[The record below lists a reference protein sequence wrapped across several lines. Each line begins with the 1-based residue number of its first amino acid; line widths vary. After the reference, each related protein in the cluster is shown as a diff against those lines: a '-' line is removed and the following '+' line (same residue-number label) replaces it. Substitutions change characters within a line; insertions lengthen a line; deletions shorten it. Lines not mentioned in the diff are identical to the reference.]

1 MIIKVIYRK
10 SGAENFRTLTL
21 ETENELLIG
30 NLQDA
35 TTYNGVSSLLKQYKG
50 HYQEVKSETPDH
62 VINVSDALERHVRK
76 MHKAFGK
83 KLAYSA

>member
-10 SGAENFRTLTL
+10 SGAENFRTMTL

-30 NLQDA
+30 SLQDA
-35 TTYNGVSSLLKQYKG
+35 TIYNGISSLLKQYKG
-50 HYQEVKSETPDH
+50 LYQDVKSEMPDY
-62 VINVSDALERHVRK
+62 VINVSNEMEKHVRK

-83 KLAYSA
+83 KLAYTA